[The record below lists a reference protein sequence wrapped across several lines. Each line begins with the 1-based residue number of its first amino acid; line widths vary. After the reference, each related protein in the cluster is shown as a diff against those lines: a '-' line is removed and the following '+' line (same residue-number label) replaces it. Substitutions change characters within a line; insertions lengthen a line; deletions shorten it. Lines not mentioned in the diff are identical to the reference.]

1 MGKMEVSVL
10 IDAPVSKVYRFVS
23 NIETHPRFA
32 DICKS
37 LKITSRKRRG
47 VGVTFAQ
54 VVQHR
59 GRLSDLCSRIVEC
72 KPNKIVKWV
81 NLDPDGSTTQVIYHF
96 VKADGGTKVVHQLIG
111 KHLNSDEALRLA
123 TAENRVELAKLKM
136 ILERRR

>member
-32 DICKS
+32 DICKK
-37 LKITSRKRRG
+37 LKITSRKRHG

-81 NLDPDGSTTQVIYHF
+81 NLDPDGGTTQVIYHF
-96 VKADGGTKVVHQLIG
+96 MKADGGTKVVHQLIA
-111 KHLNSDEALRLA
+111 KHLNRPGALKLAIKENEA
-123 TAENRVELAKLKM
+123 ELSKLKR
-136 ILERRR
+136 ILERRH